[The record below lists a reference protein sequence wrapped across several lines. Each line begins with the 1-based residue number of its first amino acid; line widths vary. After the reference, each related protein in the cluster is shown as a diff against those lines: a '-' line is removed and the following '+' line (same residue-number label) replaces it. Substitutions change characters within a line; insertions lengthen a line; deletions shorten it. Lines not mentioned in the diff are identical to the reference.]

1 MSEQIDRAIE
11 WGRARCTEISETAK
25 LDAELLLAHCIGKS
39 RSYLYTWPEELL
51 KTADWQRFQALIGRR
66 LEPTPIAYL
75 LGEREFF
82 SLSLKTSP
90 AALVPRAET
99 ELLVETTLAL
109 CSRQA
114 ETNLLELGTGTGAI
128 AIALKVHCPTINII
142 ATDISTDCL
151 ALAQQNADSHRLII
165 DWVASDWFSHVDG
178 RFDIIVSN
186 PPYIAAADPALKEG
200 DLPAE
205 PWLALSPGPSGLEA
219 LQNIIAAA
227 PGYLNPGGYLLLEHG
242 FDQQAEVETLMRNH
256 GFTHI
261 NCKQDLHGLP
271 RVSLGKVDLATPD

>member
-11 WGRARCTEISETAK
+11 WGRARCTDISETAK
-25 LDAELLLAHCIGKS
+25 LDAELLLAHCIGKT
-39 RSYLYTWPEELL
+39 RSYLYSWPEQLL
-51 KTADWQRFQALIGRR
+51 KTEDWQRFQALIARR

-82 SLSLKTSP
+82 SLRLKTSP

-109 CSRQA
+109 CSKHA
-114 ETNLLELGTGTGAI
+114 DANLLELGTGTGAI

-165 DWVASDWFSHVDG
+165 DWIASDWFSQVDG
-178 RFDIIVSN
+178 PFDLIVSN

-205 PWLALSPGPSGLEA
+205 PRLALSPGPTGLEA

-256 GFTHI
+256 GFI
-261 NCKQDLHGLP
+261 NIDCKQDLQGLP
-271 RVSLGKVDLATPD
+271 RVSLGKVDSATPD

>member
-1 MSEQIDRAIE
+1 MSEQINRAIE
-11 WGRARCTEISETAK
+11 WGRVRCTEISETPK
-25 LDAELLLAHCIGKS
+25 LDAELLLAHCIGKT

-51 KTADWQRFQALIGRR
+51 KTDDWQRFQALIDRR

-75 LGEREFF
+75 LGKREFF

-90 AALVPRAET
+90 VSLVPRAET
-99 ELLVETTLAL
+99 ELLVETTLVL
-109 CSRQA
+109 CSRDA
-114 ETNLLELGTGTGAI
+114 DTNLLELGTGTGAI
-128 AIALKVHCPTINII
+128 SIALKVQCPTINII

-151 ALAQQNADSHRLII
+151 ALAQQNADSYGLFI

-205 PWLALSPGPSGLEA
+205 PRLALSPGPSGLEA
-219 LQNIIAAA
+219 LQDIIAAA

-256 GFTHI
+256 GFTDI
-261 NCKQDLHGLP
+261 SCRQDLHGLP
-271 RVSLGKVDLATPD
+271 RVSLAKVDLATPD